1 MCQENW
7 MDFII
12 HSQQLLQQSVQL
24 LVVGS
29 HKAEPKIEK
38 VQTAVGGHEAPQPAP
53 VAVLHLP
60 FAELWVLYQG
70 QLNCFQTGL

>member
-1 MCQENW
+1 

-53 VAVLHLP
+53 VARASSP
-60 FAELWVLYQG
+60 IR
-70 QLNCFQTGL
+70 

>member
-1 MCQENW
+1 

-29 HKAEPKIEK
+29 HKAEPKIKK

-53 VAVLHLP
+53 VARASSP
-60 FAELWVLYQG
+60 IR
-70 QLNCFQTGL
+70 

>member
-1 MCQENW
+1 

-12 HSQQLLQQSVQL
+12 HSQQLLQKSVQL

-38 VQTAVGGHEAPQPAP
+38 LQTAVGAHEAPQPSPMARASSP
-53 VAVLHLP
+53 IP
-60 FAELWVLYQG
+60 
-70 QLNCFQTGL
+70 